1 MSKRRQFLRT
11 LSFSM
16 QNLRS
21 GVYHT
26 TRCLV
31 AKLIARRDLGSDRP
45 AIVSVTI
52 AICSDNRLQKIT
64 KKLDHFLSGKQSSFF
79 FKLPFQFSPGT
90 RQRGWD
96 RWRRCSPSQSWWTRC
111 SPFRYLRKNN
121 NNFSMNYIPIYH
133 RCFWFLIKITENQM
147 VLYQYHIF
155 IWIKKV
161 RPTIF
166 FLLHSQFKFYKDL
179 FTNMEKS
186 LDFIR
191 F

>member
-21 GVYHT
+21 GVCHT

-79 FKLPFQFSPGT
+79 F
-90 RQRGWD
+90 
-96 RWRRCSPSQSWWTRC
+96 
-111 SPFRYLRKNN
+111 
-121 NNFSMNYIPIYH
+121 
-133 RCFWFLIKITENQM
+133 
-147 VLYQYHIF
+147 
-155 IWIKKV
+155 
-161 RPTIF
+161 
-166 FLLHSQFKFYKDL
+166 
-179 FTNMEKS
+179 
-186 LDFIR
+186 
-191 F
+191 